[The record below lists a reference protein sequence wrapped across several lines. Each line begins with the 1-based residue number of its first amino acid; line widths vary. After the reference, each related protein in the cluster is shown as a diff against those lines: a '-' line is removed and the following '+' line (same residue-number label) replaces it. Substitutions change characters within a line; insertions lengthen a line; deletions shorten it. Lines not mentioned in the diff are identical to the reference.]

1 MRRAAWHPRLCF
13 FGGAGAWE
21 PHRKCSKPRVSA
33 LVSEALSRSVPS
45 PARRR
50 TAASTPP
57 AKVSLAACQTIRRTS
72 ARFGTH
78 GQRSVEDGA
87 LGRGVDLIPHPPTSS
102 QRGLT
107 RAPLLPSGTAS
118 TARSEGS
125 PNASGRATGTARG
138 ENRYELRPSAA
149 PIRPNGQGQWRIE
162 PGKGARRAYRP
173 SAVRKDGA
181 VFYPMS
187 SRTAS

>member
-1 MRRAAWHPRLCF
+1 LRRAARHPRLCF

-72 ARFGTH
+72 ARFGTQ
-78 GQRSVEDGA
+78 GQRGVEDGA
-87 LGRGVDLIPHPPTSS
+87 MGRGVDLIPHPPTSS

-107 RAPLLPSGTAS
+107 SGTAAS
-118 TARSEGS
+118 LGDSIHRSVRRQPQCVRACHRYS
-125 PNASGRATGTARG
+125 PRG
-138 ENRYELRPSAA
+138 EPLRTAAFRRPDPTQRPGAVANRA
-149 PIRPNGQGQWRIE
+149 W
-162 PGKGARRAYRP
+162 KKARRAYRP